1 MRLGM
6 VGLGRM
12 GGNMALRLM
21 QHGHAVV
28 GHDVD
33 ASVLASLAG
42 AGAHAAKGLEALV
55 AGLDSPRIVWV
66 MLPAGEPTQSAI
78 DALAQLLAP
87 GDVVIDG
94 GNTFWKDD
102 LARSRALAAR
112 SIHYIDVGTSG
123 GIRGLEQGYCLMVG
137 GEDEI
142 VSRLMPVFG
151 ALATEGGFV
160 HAGPTGAGHFV
171 KMVHNAIEY
180 GLMQAYAEGFDILR
194 HAASEALPEGE
205 RLDLALGPIAEA
217 WRHGSVIR
225 SWLLDLAAETLARDE
240 DLARY
245 TGVVADSGEGRW
257 ALASAIEE
265 RVPAP
270 VLAAALHARF
280 RSQRERGAYAD
291 KLLSA
296 LRAGFGG
303 HVEPGPG

>member
-1 MRLGM
+1 MRVGL

-21 QHGHAVV
+21 QHGHGVV
-28 GHDVD
+28 GYDQD
-33 ASVLASLAG
+33 ASVVASLAG
-42 AGAHAAKGLEALV
+42 AGAQGAKSLEALV
-55 AGLDSPRIVWV
+55 AGLEAPRTVWV
-66 MLPAGEPTQSAI
+66 MLPAGEATQSAI
-78 DALAQLLAP
+78 DTLARLLAE

-102 LARSRALAAR
+102 LARARALAAR
-112 SIHYIDVGTSG
+112 GIHYIDVGTSG

-137 GEDEI
+137 GETQI
-142 VSRLMPVFG
+142 VARLMPLFN

-160 HAGPTGAGHFV
+160 HAGGPGSGHFV

-180 GLMQAYAEGFDILR
+180 GLMQAYAEGFDVLR
-194 HAASEALPEGE
+194 HAGSEALPEEE
-205 RLDLALGPIAEA
+205 RLDLALAPIAEA

-225 SWLLDLAAETLARDE
+225 SWLLDLAAEALGKDE

-257 ALASAIEE
+257 ALAAAIEE

-280 RSQRERGAYAD
+280 RSQRERGGYAD

-303 HVEPGPG
+303 HVEPAKD